1 MSKYAIILC
10 RIEKGENMNE
20 TIDSF
25 DMNHNIEII
34 ISGKKYRV
42 PKGMTLDEISKNFYD
57 KFKYP
62 ILIAKVDNNLR
73 ELNYTI
79 QKNANIEFLDLTSRE
94 GNRVYVSGLVYLL
107 IFTVKSLYGPNANI
121 YVKHSLD
128 KGIYIETNFD
138 LNNEKLNQIKQA
150 MKKVSENDLDIVKL
164 TIDRLEAIKYF
175 ESIKDFAKA
184 DVLKYNTNTYVTLYR
199 LGNLYNY
206 FYTMMPSATS
216 KIKDF
221 DLTFVNERG
230 LVLRF
235 PTVYINDQ
243 IKKYEEHPNMFKV
256 FHECREWGKIMHIEN
271 AGDLNK
277 IVSSGKIN
285 DLIRMDE
292 TLQSNKLLSIAR
304 EINERKDKVKIILM
318 AGPSSSGKTTT
329 SRKLSMYLRSFGLK
343 IRPISMDDYFLEK
356 DETPLGPDGKP
367 DFESLAAMDLKLF
380 DEQIAKLLNKE
391 EVVIPTYN
399 FLAGKKEFTEKVKLA
414 DNEILVIEGIHGL
427 DTNILT
433 NIPRERKYK
442 IYLSALTEL
451 NMDNHNRISTTDN
464 RLLRRMIRDNRTRGY
479 DVTHTLEAWG
489 KVREGEEKYIFPYQ
503 DDSDA
508 TFNTGLIYEIGTLKT
523 YVEPL
528 LYSVDDDSP
537 YYEEAKRLI
546 DFLRLFLPIP
556 SDAIPADSI
565 IREFIGGSCYHD

>member
-1 MSKYAIILC
+1 MA
-10 RIEKGENMNE
+10 MNE

-25 DMNHNIEII
+25 DMNQNIEIT
-34 ISGKKYRV
+34 ISGKKYHV

-62 ILIAKVDNNLR
+62 IILAKVGNNLK
-73 ELNYTI
+73 ELTYTI
-79 QKNANIEFLDLTSRE
+79 QKSCNIEFLDLTSRE
-94 GNRVYVSGLVYLL
+94 ANRVYVSGLVYML
-107 IFTVKSLYGPNANI
+107 IFAVKSLYGPNANVYI
-121 YVKHSLD
+121 KHSLD

-138 LNNEKLNQIKQA
+138 IDDAKLSQIKQA
-150 MKKVSENDLDIVKL
+150 MNKVCENDLDIVKL

-175 ESIKDFAKA
+175 ESIKDYAKA

-206 FYTMMPSATS
+206 FYTMMPTATS
-216 KIKDF
+216 KIRHF
-221 DLTFVNERG
+221 DLTLVNNRG

-235 PTVYINDQ
+235 PTVYINDK
-243 IKKYEEHPNMFKV
+243 IKDYEAHPNMFKV
-256 FHECREWGKIMHIEN
+256 FHECREWGKLMHIEN

-277 IVSSGKIN
+277 IVSKGKIN

-292 TLQSNKLLSIAR
+292 TLQSNRLLSIAK
-304 EINERKDKVKIILM
+304 EINDRRDKVRIILM

-356 DETPLGPDGKP
+356 EETPLGPDGKP
-367 DFESLAAMDLKLF
+367 DFESLSAMDLKLF
-380 DEQIAKLLNKE
+380 DEQIEKLLNNE
-391 EVVIPTYN
+391 EVTIPIYN
-399 FLAGKKEFTEKVKLA
+399 FILGKKEFNEKVKLSE
-414 DNEILVIEGIHGL
+414 NEILVIEGIHGL

-433 NIPRERKYK
+433 NIPREKKYK

-464 RLLRRMIRDNRTRGY
+464 RLLRRIIRDNRTRGY

-503 DDSDA
+503 DDADS

-565 IREFIGGSCYHD
+565 IREFIGNSCYHD